1 MRKVIDVC
9 AKAMVFGLGVTFARP
24 TEKYFGVANPIFYLT
39 FLWAFEAKE
48 EPWKMKSHPTEE
60 GTENRGSAAP
70 AFVGKEFWFAMLIAA
85 GIFLLGYSCR
95 EQILSNPVGDLDL
108 VLSRCPSAELETLDA
123 WPRTE
128 THIRKKRNQLS
139 TLNPDEIIERFDLEE
154 GRTEYTFN
162 LFANSAAAS
171 KYYNSERPRRPS
183 VAPVKLEKVVD
194 ANVRGFL
201 RYVIR
206 PRACS
211 AALKT
216 PMDYYMSD
224 AVFQLRNAVVEVEV
238 RLEHKK
244 DRDMEVALKRL
255 AEIVGSSASE
265 NQDKK

>member
-1 MRKVIDVC
+1 
-9 AKAMVFGLGVTFARP
+9 
-24 TEKYFGVANPIFYLT
+24 
-39 FLWAFEAKE
+39 
-48 EPWKMKSHPTEE
+48 MKSHPTEE
-60 GTENRGSAAP
+60 GAENRGSAAP
-70 AFVGKEFWFAMLIAA
+70 ALVGKAFWFAMLIAA
-85 GIFLLGYSCR
+85 GIFLVGYSCR
-95 EQILSNPVGDLDL
+95 EQILSNPVGDLDV
-108 VLSRCPSAELETLDA
+108 VLSRCPAAEFETLDA

-128 THIRKKRNQLS
+128 THIRKKRGDW
-139 TLNPDEIIERFDLEE
+139 LNADQVVEIFELKE
-154 GRTEYTFN
+154 GQTEYRCT

-171 KYYNSERPRRPS
+171 DSYNRKRPRGGG

-194 ANVRGFL
+194 GSVRGFL

-211 AALKT
+211 AALKV

-238 RLEHKK
+238 RLEQKK